1 MSRSKTAGLVAEHPV
16 EHLVEQFDH
25 RSHGAC
31 NSRFR
36 SRIRAKHKRN
46 GVVFFIIFR
55 IQWIGI
61 GLALL
66 LYSSRKPEHA
76 SLAVYA
82 LW

>member
-1 MSRSKTAGLVAEHPV
+1 MEHLDHRPQGDYGSRSRSSEIRGKDTEKLSGLFHHRLDPV
-16 EHLVEQFDH
+16 D
-25 RSHGAC
+25 RD
-31 NSRFR
+31 
-36 SRIRAKHKRN
+36 
-46 GVVFFIIFR
+46 
-55 IQWIGI
+55 